1 MSQERTGRGDGG
13 LFAEES
19 VDGFIHRAFLRGAG
33 HSAAAVRR
41 RPVVGICSSWS
52 ELNPCNAGLQ
62 GLADAVKRGVLAAGG
77 LPLVFPTISISEPY
91 SRPTSMML
99 RNLMAMDVEQM
110 ITSSPIDAVVL
121 LGGCDKTVPAQLMGA
136 VSAGKPALALTAG
149 PRAVTRRHD
158 GGALTIDD
166 LWPKADERRR
176 GLVSDDEWSRFEGC
190 LNASV
195 GTCNVMGT
203 AVTMAVVAEMLGFAL
218 PGTALSPATSAA
230 RMAAA
235 ELTGTRVVALWAGSA
250 TATPPVPAA
259 AMITPASI
267 ENAFRVVCAIGGST
281 NALLHL
287 IAIAGRAGIRVR
299 LADLRAWGTSTPVL
313 VDVRPSGRYLLSD
326 LDEVGGLPA
335 LVRELAPLLHMQTPT
350 ADGRSW
356 SAVVAD
362 LPAASGPALHPL
374 SDPVYPDGG
383 LAVLAGSLAPDGAV
397 IKRSASDP
405 RLLRHTGRAVVFDGV
420 ADLRARID
428 DPLLDVDADSVL
440 LLRGAGP
447 RGGPGM
453 PEVGHLPI
461 PAKLLAQGVQDMV
474 RVSDARMSGTATG
487 TVVLHVAPEAA
498 VGGPLALVRDGDL
511 IRLDVEAGTLDLLVD
526 DAELTR
532 RRDDVQLPGARPARG
547 FDQLHWDH
555 VLQAPQ
561 GCDFDF
567 LTGAFNESP

>member
-1 MSQERTGRGDGG
+1 MSQERTSRGDGG

-33 HSAAAVRR
+33 HSAALVRR
-41 RPVVGICSSWS
+41 RPVVGVCSSWS

-62 GLADAVKRGVLAAGG
+62 SVADAVKRGVLAAGG

-110 ITSSPIDAVVL
+110 ISSSPIDAVVL

-136 VSAGKPALALTAG
+136 ISAGRPALAITAG

-158 GGALTIDD
+158 GSALTVDD

-176 GLVSDDEWSRFEGC
+176 GLVSADEWSRLEGC

-203 AVTMAVVAEMLGFAL
+203 ATTMAVVAEMLGFAL
-218 PGTALSPATSAA
+218 PGTSLAPATSAA

-235 ELTGTRVVALWAGSA
+235 ELTGTRVVALSA
-250 TATPPVPAA
+250 ASTTATPANSA
-259 AMITPASI
+259 AMITAESI
-267 ENAFRVVCAIGGST
+267 ENAFRVVYAIGGST

-287 IAIAGRAGIRVR
+287 IAIAGRAGLRVP

-326 LDEVGGLPA
+326 LDEIGGIPA

-356 SAVVAD
+356 STVVAD
-362 LPAASGPALHPL
+362 LPATGGPALRPL
-374 SDPVYPDGG
+374 GDPVFPNGA
-383 LAVLAGSLAPDGAV
+383 LAVLAGSLAPDGSV

-440 LLRGAGP
+440 VLRGAGP
-447 RGGPGM
+447 KGGPGM

-461 PAKLLAQGVQDMV
+461 PAKLLAQGVEDMV

-511 IRLDVEAGTLDLLVD
+511 IRLDVDAGTLDLLVGD
-526 DAELTR
+526 DELAR
-532 RRDDVQLPGARPARG
+532 RRDDVRLFGERPSRG

-567 LTGAFNESP
+567 LVGAFDK